1 MLSLRSDLAI
11 YVYNHCTGLHGNHI
25 FTTKNHF
32 YATQWDP
39 AASPCMN
46 VQSLDLHGNYPSIH
60 ELEAK
65 YYCKLS
71 ATEVFVATQGVVA

>member
-1 MLSLRSDLAI
+1 MRLARLYGSVDTLRSFSLRE
-11 YVYNHCTGLHGNHI
+11 
-25 FTTKNHF
+25 
-32 YATQWDP
+32 
-39 AASPCMN
+39 
-46 VQSLDLHGNYPSIH
+46 QSLDLHGNYPSIH